1 MRRLIVARSV
11 TAAPAGSDAV
21 EIRGSRIVAVGSADE
36 LRRPD
41 LPEDRFPGAFIVPG
55 LRDAHLHPV
64 PYAATLAG
72 VGLKDAADLS
82 EVAARIADAAATTT
96 GPILGLRL
104 DDESLA
110 EGRLPVR
117 EDLDAVVPDRP
128 VLLKR
133 YCGHVA
139 VANTAALIAGRVD
152 ASTPDPLGGVIDRDA
167 AGVPTG
173 VLRETAIDLVATALD
188 MSTLVDASM
197 LVEAM
202 TGLAGL
208 GLTSIGAML
217 GLGNGPWASLGDEV
231 ALVVAAGR
239 DLPIRLHGYVIAR
252 TPAQLED
259 AAERLSDAGPNVRWA
274 GVKLFADGSLGG
286 HTAAMCTGY
295 HDAPESLGML
305 RLSDHDVALA
315 AASLDMGGDVAIHAI
330 GDRACHEVLDVFE
343 GFVAGG
349 IDPRRLRLEH
359 ASVLRADDLARVADL
374 GVVASVQPAFLASET
389 TWLERRV
396 GPERLPLTY
405 PLRSLTDAGAHLA
418 GGSDCPVEPPHP
430 LWGMAVARD
439 RAGIWPTEGLDPH
452 EALALFTTGAAAA
465 LGEAPPMMVGG
476 PADLVVLDVD
486 PLAATPDE
494 LRVAG
499 VEATY
504 VGGAEVLV
512 DRERPVWRS

>member
-1 MRRLIVARSV
+1 VSRLIVAQSV
-11 TAAPAGSDAV
+11 ASGPEGSDAV
-21 EIRGSRIVAVGSADE
+21 EIRGDRIVAVGSAAE
-36 LRRPD
+36 LRRPG
-41 LPEDRFPGAFIVPG
+41 LVEERFPGAFIAPG
-55 LRDAHLHPV
+55 LRDAHFHPV

-72 VGLKDAADLS
+72 IGLKDAADLA
-82 EVAARIADAAATTT
+82 EVTARIADAAASTT
-96 GPILGLRL
+96 GPVLGLRL

-117 EDLDAVVPDRP
+117 DELDAALPDRP

-139 VANTAALIAGRVD
+139 VANTVALIAGRID
-152 ASTPDPLGGVIDRDA
+152 ASTPDPPGGTIDRDA

-188 MSTLVDASM
+188 VSALVDAPTLVDAM
-197 LVEAM
+197 A
-202 TGLAGL
+202 GLAGL

-231 ALVVAAGR
+231 ALVVAAAG
-239 DLPIRLHGYVIAR
+239 DLPIRLHGFVIAR
-252 TPAQLED
+252 STADLED
-259 AAERLSDAGPNVRWA
+259 AAARLSEAGPKVRWA

-286 HTAAMCTGY
+286 HTAALCRGY
-295 HDAPESLGML
+295 HDAPGSTGML
-305 RLSDHDVALA
+305 RLTDEDVALA
-315 AASLDMGGDVAIHAI
+315 AAALDLGGDVAIHAI

-359 ASVLRADDLARVADL
+359 ASVLLPDDVTRIADL
-374 GVVASVQPAFLASET
+374 GIVASVQPAFLASET

-405 PLRSLTDAGAHLA
+405 PLRSLLDAGALLA

-430 LWGMAVARD
+430 LWGMAAARD
-439 RAGIWPTEGLDPH
+439 RAGIWPAERLDAG

-465 LGEAPPMMVGG
+465 MGEAPPLAVGS

-494 LRVAG
+494 LRRAG
-499 VEATY
+499 VDATY

-512 DRERPVWRS
+512 DRERPVWRG